1 MAKEKEPKKSEA
13 VEGKAAKPKA
23 ESSNK
28 LFVMMFA
35 GVMIIQL
42 VIIIVAVFFIFNKNS
57 GGGDSKPKKD
67 GTEKVEGE
75 GEGED
80 KKDAKKEETEKLNEK
95 TLPPFM
101 TKDLIINPKGTGGKR
116 FLMTQIGIYLKAEND
131 KDKEELEKKWEA
143 QFNSV
148 INQYLS
154 GKTVDELDDLKMR
167 DSMAIEIKGKINE
180 QIPGK
185 KVLKIVFSKFAI
197 Q

>member
-13 VEGKAAKPKA
+13 QEAKSSKSKG

-35 GVMIIQL
+35 GVMVIQL

-57 GGGDSKPKKD
+57 GGGDSHSKKED
-67 GTEKVEGE
+67 TEQTGE
-75 GEGED
+75 KEDAKD
-80 KKDAKKEETEKLNEK
+80 KKAEEAEKMEGK
-95 TLPPFM
+95 ILPPFN

-116 FLMTQIGIYLKAEND
+116 FLMTQVGIYLKAEND
-131 KDKEELEKKWEA
+131 KEKEELEKTYEA
-143 QFNSV
+143 QFNSI

-154 GKTVDELDDLKMR
+154 GKTVEELDNLIMR
-167 DSMAIEIKGKINE
+167 DSMAIEIKTKINE
-180 QIPGK
+180 QVPGK
-185 KVLKIVFSKFAI
+185 KVQKVVFSKFAI

>member
-1 MAKEKEPKKSEA
+1 MAKEKEPKKSDA
-13 VEGKAAKPKA
+13 AEGKTSKPKA

-57 GGGDSKPKKD
+57 GTVDSKPKKED
-67 GTEKVEGE
+67 TEKVEGE
-75 GEGED
+75 GEE
-80 KKDAKKEETEKLNEK
+80 KKDSKKDENEKLDAK
-95 TLPPFM
+95 TLPPFI

-116 FLMTQIGIYLKAEND
+116 FLMTQVGIYLKAETEPE
-131 KDKEELEKKWEA
+131 KEEIEKKWEA

-154 GKTVDELDDLKMR
+154 GKTIEELDDLNLR
-167 DSMAIEIKGKINE
+167 DSMAIEIKSKINE
-180 QIPGK
+180 QVPGK
-185 KVLKIVFSKFAI
+185 KVQKIVFSKFAI